1 MRFDTLNEWLAWQE
15 TLHTREIDLGLERVA
30 RVLERLGKA
39 HPPYTVLTVG
49 GTNGKGSCVAM
60 LESILGAAGY
70 RVATYTSPHLL
81 RYNERVRIGGQ
92 EVDDATLCR
101 AFARVDQAR
110 GDVSLTYFE
119 FGTLAALD
127 IFHDAGLDVAILEVG
142 LGGRLDAV
150 NVVDADVALITSV
163 ELDHVDWLG
172 PDRESIGREKAGI
185 FRAGRPVVCG
195 DPDPPRSLT
204 EHART
209 LGAPLYRA
217 GQDFDYA
224 KDAAG
229 WHWWSGGVRRDA
241 LPRPNLLGDFQLQN
255 AAAVLMALEL
265 VRDALPIG
273 QNEVRRGLGEVRLPG
288 RFQVL
293 PGPVECIL
301 DVAHNPHGAAA
312 LVRALRQ
319 RPCSGRTL
327 AVVAIL
333 GDKDVEAVARC
344 MQPVVDA
351 WYVAGLALPRG
362 QSGAALAARLAPVI
376 PDAPISIQERVYE
389 AYAEAL
395 REARCG
401 DRIVVFGSFHTVA
414 EILERCAPDAS
425 EGRAVTVEISSR
437 GDTWKSA

>member
-30 RVLERLGKA
+30 RVLERLGKT

-60 LESILGAAGY
+60 LEAILGAAGY

-81 RYNERVRIGGQ
+81 RYNERVRICGQ
-92 EVDDATLCR
+92 EVDDAALCR

-110 GDVSLTYFE
+110 GDISLTYFE

-163 ELDHVDWLG
+163 DLDHLDWLG

-185 FRAGRPVVCG
+185 FRAGHPVVCG
-195 DPDPPRSLT
+195 DPDPPSSLT

-209 LGAPLYRA
+209 LGAPLYRI

-224 KDAAG
+224 QDAVG
-229 WHWWSGGVRRDA
+229 WHWWSGGTRRDA
-241 LPRPNLLGDFQLQN
+241 LPRPSLLGDFQLQN

-265 VRDALPIG
+265 VRDALPVG

-293 PGPVECIL
+293 PGPVERIL

-312 LVRALRQ
+312 LARALRQ
-319 RPCSGRTL
+319 RPGPGRTL

-351 WYVAGLALPRG
+351 WYVAGLTLPRG
-362 QSGAALAARLAPVI
+362 QSGAALAARLAAAI
-376 PDAPISIQERVYE
+376 PDAPISVWERVHE
-389 AYAEAL
+389 AYAAAL
-395 REARCG
+395 REARSG

-414 EILERCAPDAS
+414 EVLERCESGAF
-425 EGRAVTVEISSR
+425 ERRTVAFETSGR